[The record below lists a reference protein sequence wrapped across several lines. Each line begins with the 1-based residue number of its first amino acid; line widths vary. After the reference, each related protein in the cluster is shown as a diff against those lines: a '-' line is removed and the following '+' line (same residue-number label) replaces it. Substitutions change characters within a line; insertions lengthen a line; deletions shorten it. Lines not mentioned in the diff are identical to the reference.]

1 MLFLH
6 LFVRLVL
13 SRWLPHLSVQR
24 SAVIV
29 FVNDSARA
37 LAENLQKSSFFDLIG
52 FFDDREVERIG
63 GGLGETPYLGKAR
76 QVVQFV
82 KEKGV
87 QVVFVVLP
95 SDGVRRAVNVLDE
108 LGDTTASMYYV
119 PDFFVFN
126 LMQAQVSEVEGIP
139 VIEVAETPFYGV
151 DGIFKQI
158 FDFITASIILLMMLP
173 LMLFIGLSVKL
184 TSRGPMFFKQS
195 RYGLNGQEIQVLK
208 FRSMYVGDA
217 KQREAQQ
224 ATRDDPRV
232 TPVGRILRRTSMD
245 ELPQF
250 LNVLKGDMSICGPR
264 PHSVTHNEH
273 YRKAVKRYMVRH
285 KVKPGITGWAQV
297 NGLRGETALLER
309 MEERIR
315 YDLEYIRNW
324 SPLMDIKIIL
334 MTIITVFK
342 DDQAY

>member
-1 MLFLH
+1 
-6 LFVRLVL
+6 
-13 SRWLPHLSVQR
+13 
-24 SAVIV
+24 
-29 FVNDSARA
+29 
-37 LAENLQKSSFFDLIG
+37 
-52 FFDDREVERIG
+52 
-63 GGLGETPYLGKAR
+63 
-76 QVVQFV
+76 
-82 KEKGV
+82 
-87 QVVFVVLP
+87 
-95 SDGVRRAVNVLDE
+95 
-108 LGDTTASMYYV
+108 
-119 PDFFVFN
+119 
-126 LMQAQVSEVEGIP
+126 
-139 VIEVAETPFYGV
+139 
-151 DGIFKQI
+151 
-158 FDFITASIILLMMLP
+158 
-173 LMLFIGLSVKL
+173 
-184 TSRGPMFFKQS
+184 
-195 RYGLNGQEIQVLK
+195 
-208 FRSMYVGDA
+208 
-217 KQREAQQ
+217 
-224 ATRDDPRV
+224 
-232 TPVGRILRRTSMD
+232 MD